1 MNEPTQEELT
11 TSDISRRKMLQRS
24 AFVVGAA
31 AVWSTPIVQSLGQR
45 PAAANSDTVSP
56 YWVEFSVIT
65 AKVTISDATDSQNG
79 TFIVKYD
86 GTDDG
91 TEGEWEI
98 GNIPCPSWDD
108 SDTLGSDINLVVEPT
123 TDPDETKVE
132 MCYTGDGTIEW
143 LDTAIKIGPNC
154 YPAESTN
161 ACAVFETDQ

>member
-45 PAAANSDTVSP
+45 SAAANSDTASP
-56 YWVEFSVIT
+56 FWVEFSVV
-65 AKVTISDATDSQNG
+65 AAEVTITGDSDFANG

-98 GNIPCPSWDD
+98 GNIPCPGWGD

-123 TDPDETKVE
+123 TDPNDTKVR
-132 MCYTGDGTIEW
+132 MCYTGDGNITW
-143 LDTAIKIGPNC
+143 VDTAIKVGPNC

-161 ACAVFETDQ
+161 DCAVFETDQ